1 MSYNNLYM
9 FLMWVYYSL
18 FALGVKHICWS
29 DHLCL
34 GYLHHSTIITI
45 IANTTRTPT
54 INTHIY
60 MNTNKNTYMCIYCSQ
75 NTCPIYTYIG
85 QVFCDQVDRTAQ
97 LTPSL

>member
-1 MSYNNLYM
+1 
-9 FLMWVYYSL
+9 MWVYYSL

-34 GYLHHSTIITI
+34 GYLHHRTIITI

-54 INTHIY
+54 INT
-60 MNTNKNTYMCIYCSQ
+60 
-75 NTCPIYTYIG
+75 PIKTHLLFTKHLPNINIYIG